1 MYHNFFIH
9 LLVNRYLGCFHV
21 LAIVNSA
28 AMNIGAHVS
37 FWIIVFSR
45 HIPSSGIAGLYG
57 SIIASFK
64 RNFHTILHSGC
75 INLHFHQVCKRV
87 LFCPHSFQ
95 NLLFVDFLMMAVLT
109 GMRWYLI
116 VVFIYTSLI
125 ISDVEHLFIFF
136 ITIYMSYL
144 EKCLPP
150 IFWIGLFGFLILSFM
165 NYLCILEIN
174 PLLVPSFTN
183 IFSHSEGCLF
193 VLFMVSLAI

>member
-1 MYHNFFIH
+1 MF
-9 LLVNRYLGCFHV
+9 
-21 LAIVNSA
+21 LAIVRR
-28 AMNIGAHVS
+28 IP
-37 FWIIVFSR
+37 FS
-45 HIPSSGIAGLYG
+45 
-57 SIIASFK
+57 
-64 RNFHTILHSGC
+64 LHP
-75 INLHFHQVCKRV
+75 L
-87 LFCPHSFQ
+87 Q

-193 VLFMVSLAI
+193 VLFMVSFYSRRCVKKRSCCDLCQRMFWLCFPLRIL